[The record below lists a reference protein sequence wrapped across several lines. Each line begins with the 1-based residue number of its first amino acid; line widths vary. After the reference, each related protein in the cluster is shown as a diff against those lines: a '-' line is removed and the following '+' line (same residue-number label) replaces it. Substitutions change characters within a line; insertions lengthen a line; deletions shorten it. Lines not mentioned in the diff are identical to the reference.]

1 MFKYNYYY
9 SSPLAGYVI
18 NFRATSRYAAY
29 SRQGIANLK
38 ISLMLLSVRVFYLAN
53 FMTIASRSLCHLI

>member
-1 MFKYNYYY
+1 MFKYGYYY

-18 NFRATSRYAAY
+18 NFRATGRYAAY

-38 ISLMLLSVRVFYLAN
+38 ISLMLLSV
-53 FMTIASRSLCHLI
+53 